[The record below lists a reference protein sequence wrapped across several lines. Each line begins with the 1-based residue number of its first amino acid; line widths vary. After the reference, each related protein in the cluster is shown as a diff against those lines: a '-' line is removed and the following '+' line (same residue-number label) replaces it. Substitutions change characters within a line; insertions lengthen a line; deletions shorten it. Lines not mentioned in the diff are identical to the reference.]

1 MYTLQSAVL
10 YSSIFAFQQGRLLD
24 VKLAGEGGVVRAHRV
39 ILAAASAY
47 FEDLLA
53 DCTDH
58 LPTIFFRSGGKVQCY
73 CLTRY
78 HEYPIRDVAV
88 LDLEK
93 IVQYIYTGDC
103 QVDCEEISNNH
114 LEIFSNKMFKE
125 TFPGGGYL
133 SSVILVPCSLPWPP
147 GVHRPGL
154 APILI

>member
-1 MYTLQSAVL
+1 M
-10 YSSIFAFQQGRLLD
+10 D

-103 QVDCEEISNNH
+103 QVDCEEISNNN
-114 LEIFSNKMFKE
+114 LEISFE
-125 TFPGGGYL
+125 
-133 SSVILVPCSLPWPP
+133 
-147 GVHRPGL
+147 
-154 APILI
+154 